1 MAQRMGRGGQGA
13 AAGKAAGKEP
23 EGAAA
28 RRLDTV
34 QLAALEKSFR
44 DWAGA
49 ALRPDVALSRLR
61 LLCVFL
67 LLRATGAR
75 LGEVLGLDE
84 RRDLDCAAGVIRF
97 AGREAQLP
105 PEVCA
110 EVAALAAHPGAGR
123 LAGRLLALDQG
134 QVRRTF
140 AERAAAAGLP
150 RELSSPTVL
159 RRSRAAEMLGGGVP
173 LPVVQRA
180 LGQSS
185 PVLTAA
191 WHDWP
196 DEEARRMVAR
206 FLDRERRRTS
216 ARNAFFGRVTR
227 IVRGEV
233 QALVQIEA
241 VGGQRLSSVIT
252 MGSLDSLGLR
262 QGRMVTAE
270 IKAPWV
276 LLARADA
283 AHPERPPRAVQ
294 GADNAFCGM
303 VASLRAGEVTTEVV
317 TELPDGTAICAVIT
331 SPSAQDLGLA
341 PGRPVWVFWSAF
353 AVILNADGPDGPNG
367 GLAREEGQTL

>member
-1 MAQRMGRGGQGA
+1 MAASRKK
-13 AAGKAAGKEP
+13 GKAGRDDAEK
-23 EGAAA
+23 AAS

-34 QLAALEKSFR
+34 ALSALEKSFR
-44 DWAGA
+44 DWAA
-49 ALRPDVALSRLR
+49 DSPRPDVALSRR
-61 LLCVFL
+61 RVLCVFL

-84 RRDLDCAAGVIRF
+84 RSDLDCERGFVRF
-97 AGREAQLP
+97 SGRETQLSS
-105 PEVCA
+105 EVCA
-110 EVAALAAHPGAGR
+110 EVKALAQSPGAGR
-123 LAGRLLALDQG
+123 YAGKLLALDQG

-185 PVLTAA
+185 PTLTAA

-206 FLDRERRRTS
+206 FMARERRRTS
-216 ARNAFFGRVTR
+216 ARNAFFGRVSR
-227 IVRGEV
+227 VVRGDV

-241 VGGQRLSSVIT
+241 VGGQHLSSVIT
-252 MGSLDSLGLR
+252 VGSLDSLGLR
-262 QGRMVTAE
+262 KGVMVTAE

-276 LLARADA
+276 LVAPADQTA
-283 AHPERPPRAVQ
+283 PDRPPRSIQ
-294 GADNAFCGM
+294 GADNFFPGT
-303 VASLRAGEVTTEVV
+303 VTSLGRGKVTSEVV
-317 TELPDGTAICAVIT
+317 VELADGTAICAVIT
-331 SPSAQDLGLA
+331 SASVKGLGLA
-341 PGRPVWVFWSAF
+341 PGSAAWVFWSAF
-353 AVILNADGPDGPNG
+353 AVILNTDGP
-367 GLAREEGQTL
+367 R